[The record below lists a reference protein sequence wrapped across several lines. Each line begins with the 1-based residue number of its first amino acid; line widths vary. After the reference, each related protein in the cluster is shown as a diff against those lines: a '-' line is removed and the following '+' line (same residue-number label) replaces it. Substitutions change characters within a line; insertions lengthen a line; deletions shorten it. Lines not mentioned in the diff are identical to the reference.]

1 MPAIPSSTGKETS
14 IAQRSLED
22 ESGLPSTDDLVLTPG
37 LETRNNQQLR
47 ILWRRQGTK
56 MIIRVVGLLTP
67 HWAAAGG
74 VVDSLHSVSD
84 VSTALSSTIRS
95 GLIKYALSSHSP
107 SDVGRLPSWPLL
119 ICCIHS
125 GANGIHGVIAWVHG
139 TFTPTYT
146 SVGSDSSIGVD
157 IATTSALGNIPDQ
170 QILNNV
176 VQLLQ
181 SWGLNVPA
189 PQQDNSLG
197 LPQKRDLALNTRQLS
212 NALQQWCLSPN
223 TEILKVIGNG
233 NPSTSLSYATACP

>member
-95 GLIKYALSSHSP
+95 GLIN
-107 SDVGRLPSWPLL
+107 
-119 ICCIHS
+119 

>member
-1 MPAIPSSTGKETS
+1 MRFNVVYAAVAVFCGVSAALPTVPNGTGPETS
-14 IAQRSLED
+14 VAQRSLED
-22 ESGLPSTDDLVLTPG
+22 ESGPISKDDLVLAPE

-47 ILWRRQGTK
+47 ILWRRQGHR
-56 MIIRVVGLLTP
+56 MIIRVVGVLTP

-74 VVDSLHSVSD
+74 VVDSLQSVSD
-84 VSTALSSTIRS
+84 VSTALSSTIRT
-95 GLIKYALSSHSP
+95 GLIN
-107 SDVGRLPSWPLL
+107 
-119 ICCIHS
+119 

-146 SVGSDSSIGVD
+146 NAGADSSVGVD
-157 IATTSALGNIPDQ
+157 IATTSALSNIPDQ

-197 LPQKRDLALNTRQLS
+197 LPQKRHVALNSRQLS
-212 NALQQWCLSPN
+212 NSLQQWCQSPN
-223 TEILKVIGNG
+223 TEIFKVIGSG